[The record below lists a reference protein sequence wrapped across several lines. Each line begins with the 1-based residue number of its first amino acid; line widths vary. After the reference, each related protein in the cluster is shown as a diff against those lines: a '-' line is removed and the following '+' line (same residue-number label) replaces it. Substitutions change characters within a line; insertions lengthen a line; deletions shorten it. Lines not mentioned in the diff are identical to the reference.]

1 VLLHVVR
8 QEKLRRDLETRGQ
21 LEKNIELAWAGKC
34 KSLEHAQDHA
44 ENALRLQTKRWENTR
59 KELDQELDVLRK
71 KLAQSSSD
79 SRDAQVHLQ
88 HMTLQRDEWKNQCV
102 MIKVTLRGVEAKCNR
117 LVNRVSE
124 LEQDNM
130 AQHSALQEATE
141 KLHVALEDKDAVK
154 RDYSALVEASEAKDT
169 LRAKFEEVHEEVHQR
184 EAANAHAVSQELM
197 QERRDREKEC
207 SGLRMELFSLR
218 QASAERN
225 DRQVELRLMD
235 RVAELEQSNAV
246 QYSALQEAT
255 NELHVAREEADAV
268 RRDHSALDDAS
279 DAKNNALRSELAE
292 VHRRAAANDRA
303 AEDAL
308 TREQR
313 AREKECSGL
322 RREIFSLGQA
332 SAEREDRL
340 HVAEQ
345 LWECNR
351 EKAESIILVLET
363 ELSASQAR
371 ELEASERADKIMK
384 DFGEEASTLRSK
396 VMELTHAVREAED
409 TLFDIEQKG
418 KALES
423 QMQQEQRDL
432 QSKYMDLQRQLQTAE
447 EEVQVQS
454 QMVSAATNQTLSVT
468 QQLTQMNVELK
479 DFVQELQEELH
490 CRMQLQMEVYSFKA
504 EVSKRDDMLVQ
515 TSTALAEQT
524 RQAMQVMANH
534 TLEMASKDDLLE
546 HKEDAM
552 QSSHNQVAILC
563 LVYTFWLHMLNDN
576 LKDSQAK
583 LNRLMDRVAE
593 LEQSN
598 AVQYSA
604 LQEATNELHVAREEA
619 DAVRRDHSALDDA
632 SDAKNNALR
641 SELAEVHRRA
651 AANDRA
657 AEDAL
662 TREQRAREKE
672 CSGLRR
678 EIFSLGQASAERE
691 DRLHVAEQLW
701 ECNREKAESI
711 ILVLETELSAS
722 QARELEASERADKI
736 MKDFGEEASTLRS
749 KVMELTHAV
758 REAED
763 TLFDIEQKGKAL
775 ESQMQQEQRD
785 LQSKCRDLQRQA
797 QTAEEQVKVLHRRAF
812 TATNKVQFVMQVE
825 LRQMHF
831 DLKQF
836 EADLQEEKCQKQLY
850 QDVSTLKAEVSRWDD
865 MLLHTST
872 KFPTFEM
879 GSTLK
884 QTTTRDIDEDLEGF
898 VRGVEACQAAS
909 NLLRDE
915 VSGLC
920 RKYIIRNYAAMQ
932 KVIHKAIVRF
942 KFCRPCMHIML
953 CIALAL
959 LT

>member
-154 RDYSALVEASEAKDT
+154 RDYSALVEASVAKDT

-313 AREKECSGL
+313 AREKDCSGL

-332 SAEREDRL
+332 SAERED
-340 HVAEQ
+340 Q
-345 LWECNR
+345 
-351 EKAESIILVLET
+351 
-363 ELSASQAR
+363 
-371 ELEASERADKIMK
+371 
-384 DFGEEASTLRSK
+384 
-396 VMELTHAVREAED
+396 
-409 TLFDIEQKG
+409 
-418 KALES
+418 
-423 QMQQEQRDL
+423 
-432 QSKYMDLQRQLQTAE
+432 
-447 EEVQVQS
+447 
-454 QMVSAATNQTLSVT
+454 
-468 QQLTQMNVELK
+468 
-479 DFVQELQEELH
+479 
-490 CRMQLQMEVYSFKA
+490 
-504 EVSKRDDMLVQ
+504 
-515 TSTALAEQT
+515 
-524 RQAMQVMANH
+524 
-534 TLEMASKDDLLE
+534 
-546 HKEDAM
+546 
-552 QSSHNQVAILC
+552 
-563 LVYTFWLHMLNDN
+563 
-576 LKDSQAK
+576 
-583 LNRLMDRVAE
+583 
-593 LEQSN
+593 
-598 AVQYSA
+598 
-604 LQEATNELHVAREEA
+604 
-619 DAVRRDHSALDDA
+619 
-632 SDAKNNALR
+632 
-641 SELAEVHRRA
+641 
-651 AANDRA
+651 
-657 AEDAL
+657 
-662 TREQRAREKE
+662 
-672 CSGLRR
+672 
-678 EIFSLGQASAERE
+678 
-691 DRLHVAEQLW
+691 LHVAEQLW